1 MLYAA
6 KDLLDSGGMDGGR
19 VLLLFGLGE
28 ETSHTTMEAAV
39 EIAGEIDAAVIGEPT
54 NLDFAVAQRG
64 LMIVDLVAQGDQR
77 HAGNTAADGTFS
89 NAAVAL
95 ARDLLKLETLFGT
108 RTHSLL
114 GRAAATVTM
123 LEAGV
128 GRNVTPPV
136 ARAVLDVRSTPDWTH
151 EEIAQ
156 ELRAALKSDVIV
168 TSRRMVPCETPP
180 GTTAA
185 RPAPTGCSS
194 AVGMPLNAVLEPAS
208 GPTPPTSTLICP
220 RSPRHE
226 LSMPSWFGRILADTD
241 QSSKKRIGAVSD
253 KQRGGP
259 EWGRPFDFSNDY
271 YGLTLILFEFL
282 VTGVS
287 ALSST
292 LAVAV
297 MNTVP
302 VLVKHRSSNLYFP
315 AVFVPVPVMPTGGTP
330 EAQGIPGANRMLVGV
345 PLLVDVDSVIFVPFT
360 RSVPDVAVA
369 VREKRSVFTFMGVFT
384 GVSAKLTLE
393 TFFNPILLQHLLLR
407 PPTPPG
413 DSTAAMSGLGV
424 RRPVAERT
432 V

>member
-1 MLYAA
+1 
-6 KDLLDSGGMDGGR
+6 
-19 VLLLFGLGE
+19 
-28 ETSHTTMEAAV
+28 
-39 EIAGEIDAAVIGEPT
+39 
-54 NLDFAVAQRG
+54 
-64 LMIVDLVAQGDQR
+64 
-77 HAGNTAADGTFS
+77 
-89 NAAVAL
+89 
-95 ARDLLKLETLFGT
+95 
-108 RTHSLL
+108 
-114 GRAAATVTM
+114 
-123 LEAGV
+123 
-128 GRNVTPPV
+128 
-136 ARAVLDVRSTPDWTH
+136 
-151 EEIAQ
+151 
-156 ELRAALKSDVIV
+156 
-168 TSRRMVPCETPP
+168 
-180 GTTAA
+180 
-185 RPAPTGCSS
+185 
-194 AVGMPLNAVLEPAS
+194 
-208 GPTPPTSTLICP
+208 
-220 RSPRHE
+220 
-226 LSMPSWFGRILADTD
+226 MPSWFGRILADTD

-432 V
+432 SRPARWNGPLPSSCAKVCEQVPAVAGVRKYASSNARMTSFTSLTMAALFSVASASRQTPMMIFGSKLASCGIVLQSYVLGSAGVAGNP